1 MPYRQSTDTYIG
13 KRKDAISSVLFCIYS
28 SHSVRKYT
36 GITDEPLLCCCLIRK
51 NARITDELLLFDLLV
66 RKQAGITD
74 GQIAAAT
81 KSAMSRLHVPRG
93 RESRRFHKTIATKYK
108 FRTSGRLRGYCI
120 VRLGRA
126 ISTSMPIITNTTNIS
141 GREKARRVVFC
152 LIVNVLFSVD

>member
-13 KRKDAISSVLFCIYS
+13 KRKDAISSVLFCVCS

-74 GQIAAAT
+74 GQIAKAT
-81 KSAMSRLHVPRG
+81 KSVMSRLHVPRG
-93 RESRRFHKTIATKYK
+93 TEIADILWKNSHEVQVSNYGT
-108 FRTSGRLRGYCI
+108 TSWLLSCLSLFLPYRCSKAGWRGNRGLRLRRY
-120 VRLGRA
+120 RR
-126 ISTSMPIITNTTNIS
+126 PI
-141 GREKARRVVFC
+141 
-152 LIVNVLFSVD
+152 